1 MASKQNKNALSPR
14 EATEQI
20 RTLAND
26 DFVTVHRTEHFKDRL
41 SERDLLISDA
51 THALKNGFVR
61 DNSEQSTQQ
70 HLWKYKI
77 ESKTPNSGNREIGVI
92 IIPDFEKLAYKLITI
107 YWVDE
112 K

>member
-1 MASKQNKNALSPR
+1 MASNQNKNALSPR

-61 DNSEQSTQQ
+61 DNPEQSTQPKNSLGLFQ
-70 HLWKYKI
+70 KYKAGI
-77 ESKTPNSGNREIGVI
+77 ENYHG
-92 IIPDFEKLAYKLITI
+92 
-107 YWVDE
+107 
-112 K
+112 